1 MKGVSADG
9 TSPKGAEAARRGEK
23 SCLGRKRAGEHRVV
37 STSLM
42 PLLEQEVLE
51 GRTLSSRQSVPHSF
65 FLFVC

>member
-9 TSPKGAEAARRGEK
+9 TSPKGAEAARRGGK
-23 SCLGRKRAGEHRVV
+23 SLGRKRAGEHSVV

>member
-9 TSPKGAEAARRGEK
+9 TSPKSAEAARRGGK